1 MDRTSHL
8 TSFVNGAS
16 ASNLLRDMIR
26 AASVNPPGGERE
38 CAEVVYEKLKE
49 LGLDVKL
56 VEKTPGRTNVVATL
70 HGKTGTPKLLYNGHI
85 DVVPP
90 GNGWSHDPFRAEVID
105 GKMYG
110 RGAAD
115 MKSGVASMVASIEAI
130 VNSGTNLNGD
140 LIITA
145 VADEETGSIHGTRHL
160 IESGLK
166 ADMAVVS
173 EPTNLRVEIANKGI
187 LWAEITT
194 HGSGAHASRPH
205 LGVNAI
211 DKMRDIMEA
220 LRGVR
225 LEGRNELFDVPQPV
239 LSVTTIRGGTKI
251 NVIPDQCSIE
261 IDRRLLP
268 GELPDLA
275 LRDITDAIEKAKFK
289 DPELKTSIKVLE
301 EWPPMETSPDERIV
315 KSLVQAVHS
324 VTGLKPGLYGKAA
337 GTDASWLVRDA
348 KIPTPLFG
356 PGDPRLSHTP
366 DENVNLEKVTIAA
379 KVFATLAA
387 QVLGARDE
395 ESS

>member
-1 MDRTSHL
+1 
-8 TSFVNGAS
+8 
-16 ASNLLRDMIR
+16 MIR

-38 CAEVVYEKLKE
+38 CAEVVYEKLKG
-49 LGLDVKL
+49 LGLDVKM
-56 VEKTPGRTNVVATL
+56 VEKTQGRTNVVATL
-70 HGKTGTPKLLYNGHI
+70 HGQRGTPKLLYNGHI

-90 GNGWSHDPFRAEVID
+90 GNGWTRDPFGAEIID
-105 GKMYG
+105 GKMFG

-130 VNSGTNLNGD
+130 VKSGTTLKGD
-140 LIITA
+140 LILTA

-160 IESGLK
+160 IEGGLK

-173 EPTNLRVEIANKGI
+173 EPTDLRVEIANKGI

-194 HGSGAHASRPH
+194 YGSGAHASRPH

-211 DKMRDIMEA
+211 DKMREVLEA

-225 LEGRNELFDVPQPV
+225 LEGRNDLFDVPQPV
-239 LSVTTIRGGTKI
+239 LSVTTIKGGTKI
-251 NVIPDQCSIE
+251 NVIPDRCSIE

-268 GELPDLA
+268 GESPDQA
-275 LRDITDAIEKAKFK
+275 LRDITDAIDAARTW
-289 DPELKTSIKVLE
+289 DPQLKTDVRVLE
-301 EWPPMETSPDERIV
+301 EWPPMETSAEEPIV
-315 KSLVQAVHS
+315 KSLVDAVYS
-324 VTGLKPGLYGKAA
+324 VTGVKPGLYGKAA

-348 KIPTPLFG
+348 KIPTALLG

-366 DENVNLEKVTIAA
+366 DECVDLEKVTLAG

-387 QVLGARDE
+387 SVLGAE
-395 ESS
+395 